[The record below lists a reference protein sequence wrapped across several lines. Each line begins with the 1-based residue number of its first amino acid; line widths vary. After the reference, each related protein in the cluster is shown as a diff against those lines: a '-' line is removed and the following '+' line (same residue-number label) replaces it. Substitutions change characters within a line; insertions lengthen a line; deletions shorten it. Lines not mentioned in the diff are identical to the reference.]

1 MCIRTEN
8 LNFKYIYIYNIL
20 YIIYYVHIY
29 IYVYIYIIYLQ
40 GACNIDTSPVPIFH
54 EEKSFI

>member
-1 MCIRTEN
+1 M
-8 LNFKYIYIYNIL
+8 Y
-20 YIIYYVHIY
+20 IY